1 MQMEKAERFRNN
13 MTPLKKLNKW
23 ITMIAVFIQQDKDID
38 PECYTYFIDNPELA
52 LQVVDVI
59 AGFDERRVDANPS
72 RYTACIFVLD
82 ICVARL
88 QAASESSSK
97 QAEKTLQQLMAHLA
111 NALLARQHSLSFWLP
126 ILNAFYEVHVELSA
140 DLKAAYLTLAN
151 QESIDT
157 PADEVAHLSSI
168 RDLIKELSDLTVFD
182 IAENF
187 FAQSYAMPPD
197 FFIDLVLDLY
207 HLEEGQDIA
216 LLTLLHPNQEVREI
230 VVATLDSL
238 MPTIQLSSI
247 ALSRLQMI
255 KHWYPTEYHAQ
266 FNRWIT
272 LQRKK
277 EVVFHRASPA
287 KIIQLKASEIDGG
300 GAQGIFIHIRKK
312 GRNRLCGLLLK
323 HHQGIKDAWITPEIS
338 VEDVHHYYDE
348 AFDDSIMLRRI
359 DMPYLIMMTN
369 HFLAVTLAQSG
380 MPDLHLL
387 EIQEE
392 LGVQFTA
399 QMLDVD
405 DVMQQLSVQI
415 SPFTEETIQTSLKR
429 SQKWPHTKQF
439 VESWFVENAQVD
451 KLVNQ
456 CSGFVDGIKVCEL
469 DQAVAAVFEEEL
481 EQHRDRW
488 VFHFLWVSLWMK
500 VNARSTEVMWQDSFI
515 LGHLIH
521 TGAPMVSIPLM
532 QTIAKKSVLN
542 SIETMQERRT
552 HLS

>member
-1 MQMEKAERFRNN
+1 MGKAERSLNK
-13 MTPLKKLNKW
+13 MTAPKKLSQW
-23 ITMIAVFIQQDKDID
+23 ITMIAGFIQQDKDID
-38 PECYTYFIDNPELA
+38 PECYAYFIDNPELA
-52 LQVVDVI
+52 LQVVDMI
-59 AGFDERRVDANPS
+59 ASFDERRVDANPS

-97 QAEKTLQQLMAHLA
+97 LAEKTLQQLMTHLA
-111 NALLARQHSLSFWLP
+111 TRLRTSQHSLSFWLP

-140 DLKAAYLTLAN
+140 DLKDAYLTLAN

-168 RDLIKELSDLTVFD
+168 RDLIKELSDLTVFE

-255 KHWYPTEYHAQ
+255 KHWYPADYHAQ

-277 EVVFHRASPA
+277 EVVFHRGPHA

-300 GAQGIFIHIRKK
+300 GAQGVFIHIRKK

-323 HHQGIKDAWITPEIS
+323 QTLGIKDAWITPQIS

-348 AFDDSIMLRRI
+348 AFDDSIVLRRI

-369 HFLAVTLAQSG
+369 HFLAITLAHSG

-392 LGVQFTA
+392 LGLQFIP
-399 QMLDVD
+399 QLLDVE
-405 DVMQQLSVQI
+405 DVMQHLGVEI
-415 SPFTEETIQTSLKR
+415 SPFTEETIQLSLHR
-429 SQKWPHTKQF
+429 SQKWPRTKQF
-439 VESWFVENAQVD
+439 VESWFVENAEVD
-451 KLVNQ
+451 RLVNQ

-469 DQAVAAVFEEEL
+469 DKAIAAVFQEEF

-500 VNARSTEVMWQDSFI
+500 INARSTEVMWKDSFI
-515 LGHLIH
+515 LAHLIQ
-521 TGAPMVSIPLM
+521 TGAPMISIPLM
-532 QTIAKKSVLN
+532 QSIAKKSVLN
-542 SIETMQERRT
+542 SIETMHERRT

>member
-1 MQMEKAERFRNN
+1 MAKAERFLNK
-13 MTPLKKLNKW
+13 MTPIKKLNKW
-23 ITMIAVFIQQDKDID
+23 ITMIAGFIQQDKDID
-38 PECYTYFIDNPELA
+38 PECYTYFIENPELA

-59 AGFDERRVDANPS
+59 AGLDERRVDANPS

-88 QAASESSSK
+88 QAGSEASSK
-97 QAEKTLQQLMAHLA
+97 QADKTLHQLMAHLA
-111 NALLARQHSLSFWLP
+111 HILLTGSHTLSFWLP
-126 ILNAFYEVHVELSA
+126 ILNAFYEVHVELSKE
-140 DLKAAYLTLAN
+140 LKSAYLTLAN

-157 PADEVAHLSSI
+157 PADEVAHLSSM
-168 RDLIKELSDLTVFD
+168 RDLIKELSDLSVFD

-216 LLTLLHPNQEVREI
+216 LLTLLHPNPEVRD
-230 VVATLDSL
+230 VVVGTLDSL
-238 MPTIQLSSI
+238 MPSLELSSI
-247 ALSRLQMI
+247 SLSRLQMI
-255 KHWYPTEYHAQ
+255 KHWYPKEYHAQ
-266 FNRWIT
+266 FNNWIT
-272 LQRKK
+272 IQRKK
-277 EVVFHRASPA
+277 EVVFHRAAPA

-323 HHQGIKDAWITPEIS
+323 HHLGIKDAWITPDIS
-338 VEDVHHYYDE
+338 VEDVLHYYDE
-348 AFDDSIMLRRI
+348 AFDDSIVLRPI
-359 DMPYLIMMTN
+359 DLPYFTMMTN
-369 HFLAVTLAQSG
+369 HFLALTMAHSG

-392 LGVQFTA
+392 LGVQFIP
-399 QMLDVD
+399 QLLDVED
-405 DVMQQLSVQI
+405 MMQQLSVQI
-415 SPFTEETIQTSLKR
+415 SPFTEELIQISLRR

-451 KLVNQ
+451 KLVTQ

-469 DQAVAAVFEEEL
+469 DQAVSAVLQEF

-488 VFHFLWVSLWMK
+488 LFHFLWVSLWMK
-500 VNARSTEVMWQDSFI
+500 IKARATEVMWKDSFI
-515 LGHLIH
+515 LAHLIQ
-521 TGAPMVSIPLM
+521 TGAPLRSIPLM
-532 QTIAKKSVLN
+532 HGIAKKSVLN
-542 SIETMQERRT
+542 SIETMQNRRT

>member
-1 MQMEKAERFRNN
+1 
-13 MTPLKKLNKW
+13 
-23 ITMIAVFIQQDKDID
+23 
-38 PECYTYFIDNPELA
+38 
-52 LQVVDVI
+52 
-59 AGFDERRVDANPS
+59 
-72 RYTACIFVLD
+72 
-82 ICVARL
+82 
-88 QAASESSSK
+88 
-97 QAEKTLQQLMAHLA
+97 
-111 NALLARQHSLSFWLP
+111 
-126 ILNAFYEVHVELSA
+126 
-140 DLKAAYLTLAN
+140 LAN

>member
-1 MQMEKAERFRNN
+1 M
-13 MTPLKKLNKW
+13 
-23 ITMIAVFIQQDKDID
+23 
-38 PECYTYFIDNPELA
+38 
-52 LQVVDVI
+52 
-59 AGFDERRVDANPS
+59 
-72 RYTACIFVLD
+72 
-82 ICVARL
+82 
-88 QAASESSSK
+88 
-97 QAEKTLQQLMAHLA
+97 
-111 NALLARQHSLSFWLP
+111 
-126 ILNAFYEVHVELSA
+126 
-140 DLKAAYLTLAN
+140 
-151 QESIDT
+151 
-157 PADEVAHLSSI
+157 
-168 RDLIKELSDLTVFD
+168 
-182 IAENF
+182 
-187 FAQSYAMPPD
+187 
-197 FFIDLVLDLY
+197 
-207 HLEEGQDIA
+207 
-216 LLTLLHPNQEVREI
+216 
-230 VVATLDSL
+230 
-238 MPTIQLSSI
+238 
-247 ALSRLQMI
+247 
-255 KHWYPTEYHAQ
+255 
-266 FNRWIT
+266 
-272 LQRKK
+272 
-277 EVVFHRASPA
+277 
-287 KIIQLKASEIDGG
+287 
-300 GAQGIFIHIRKK
+300 
-312 GRNRLCGLLLK
+312 
-323 HHQGIKDAWITPEIS
+323 
-338 VEDVHHYYDE
+338 EDVHHYYDE
-348 AFDDSIMLRRI
+348 AFDDSIVLRRI
-359 DMPYLIMMTN
+359 DMPYLVMMTN

-399 QMLDVD
+399 QILDVN

-515 LGHLIH
+515 LAHLIQ